1 MEFVLLL
8 PQKAA
13 ALFLGRSP
21 WHKQCW
27 KVNSYWAEKKPPFW
41 GGHMPKQINSGSQ
54 LQHHVPTCR
63 AVGICNTPLLGLVWY
78 PLVPHSSWGKTELPA
93 VLQQMSCSAEYALFS
108 FPHFSNRAIHNCTQP
123 GHTEPWRL
131 GLPRRLNSP
140 SPVFTPHFYTQTQQR
155 SQKQMWFEIILAL
168 VHRC

>member
-41 GGHMPKQINSGSQ
+41 GGHVPKQINSGSQ

-78 PLVPHSSWGKTELPA
+78 PLVPHSSWGKTGSSLQYSSKWA
-93 VLQQMSCSAEYALFS
+93 VLLNM
-108 FPHFSNRAIHNCTQP
+108 HFSAFLTFLTELYIIAPSLGTLSHEGWAFP
-123 GHTEPWRL
+123 G
-131 GLPRRLNSP
+131 GLTLPVLSLHLIFTHRLNRGAKSKCGLRL
-140 SPVFTPHFYTQTQQR
+140 Y
-155 SQKQMWFEIILAL
+155 
-168 VHRC
+168 